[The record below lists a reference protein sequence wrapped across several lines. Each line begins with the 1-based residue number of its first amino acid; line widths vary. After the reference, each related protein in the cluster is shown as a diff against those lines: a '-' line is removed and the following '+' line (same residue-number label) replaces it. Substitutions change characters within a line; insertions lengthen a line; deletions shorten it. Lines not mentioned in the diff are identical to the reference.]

1 LANDARRTVRSGEAR
16 MREVG
21 KAPPDIATPSGCKAH
36 ASIDRRHRLIRHW
49 DVTDAFGAA
58 LGPMAGRRLT
68 P

>member
-1 LANDARRTVRSGEAR
+1 